1 MFWIHGGK
9 FSGGQNAM
17 YTGFKYMEHDVVVVS
32 VQYRL
37 NVLGKLWLLTTQLE
51 ISMDV
56 RNNAFL
62 MQKRP
67 SFCVRTVWL
76 VLLANAFS

>member
-37 NVLGKLWLLTTQLE
+37 NVLGKL
-51 ISMDV
+51 
-56 RNNAFL
+56 
-62 MQKRP
+62 
-67 SFCVRTVWL
+67 
-76 VLLANAFS
+76 